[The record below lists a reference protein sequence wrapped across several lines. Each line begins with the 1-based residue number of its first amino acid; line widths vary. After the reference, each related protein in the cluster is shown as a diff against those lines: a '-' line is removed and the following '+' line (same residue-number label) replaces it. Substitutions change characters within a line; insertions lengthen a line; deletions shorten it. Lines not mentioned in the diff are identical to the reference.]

1 LGVSSD
7 GLRSLG
13 SVAQSELGRTEV
25 VGVEQWAEI
34 RRLHFVKGLSR
45 REIRRRTGLHRD
57 TIGRAISSSEPP
69 RYRRAPAGSKLDP
82 FKEEIHRLLKGD
94 PKLPGVRVRE
104 LLEPLGCTVS
114 KTVVD
119 DYLRE
124 VRPLFAPPPRTF
136 QRTVYRPGEICQFD
150 VWQPRHE
157 VAVGHGQTRRG
168 WVVVACLGYSR
179 AGAGVLIFS
188 RETEDLLAGVAGCL
202 ERLGGLP
209 QTLVWDRQAG
219 IHSHGGRPTDA
230 FAAFCGQLRVD
241 WHFCEPADPQ
251 AKGAVERLQGYA
263 ETNFEPGRRFANE
276 LDFQDQLDG
285 WFGKV
290 NARTHKTLRARP
302 VDRLADELEVMA
314 ALPARMPDCAR
325 RWTLRV
331 PPDPHLRIDTNDYSL
346 DPALVGRR
354 VEVTCDQRTVTAV
367 ALDTGELACRHARV
381 FARHRTIT
389 ALEHARAL
397 KAGRRDVSAE
407 TPVEVRP
414 LARYD
419 ALIA

>member
-1 LGVSSD
+1 
-7 GLRSLG
+7 
-13 SVAQSELGRTEV
+13 V

-34 RRLHFVKGLSR
+34 RRLRFVKGLSQ

-57 TIGRAISSSEPP
+57 TIRKAINSSAPP
-69 RYRRAPAGSKLDP
+69 VYRRAAAGSKLDP
-82 FKEEIHRLLKGD
+82 FKDEIHRLLRED
-94 PKLPGVRVRE
+94 PRLSGVRVRE
-104 LLEPLGCTVS
+104 LLEPLGCTAS

-124 VRPLFAPPPRTF
+124 VRPLFAPRPRTF

-150 VWQPRHE
+150 LWQPRAE
-157 VAVGHGQTRRG
+157 VPVGHGQTRRG
-168 WVVVACLGYSR
+168 WVVIGCLGYSR
-179 AGAGVLIFS
+179 AGAGVLVFS
-188 RETEDLLAGVAGCL
+188 TQTEDLLAGIVGCF

-209 QTLVWDRQAG
+209 RALVWDRQAG
-219 IHSHGGRPTDA
+219 IHGHDGRPSEA
-230 FAAFCGQLRVD
+230 FAAFCGQLRVG
-241 WHFCEPADPQ
+241 WHFCAPADPQ

-276 LDFQDQLDG
+276 LDFQDQLDA
-285 WFGKV
+285 WFLKV
-290 NARTHKTLRARP
+290 NARRHKTLRERP
-302 VDRLADELEVMA
+302 ADRLREELQVMM
-314 ALPARMPDCAR
+314 ALPEAMPDTAR
-325 RWTLRV
+325 RWVTRV
-331 PPDPHLRIDTNDYSL
+331 PPDPYLRFDTNDYSL

-354 VEVTCDQRTVTAV
+354 LEVSVHQRALRAV
-367 ALDTGELACRHARV
+367 ALDTGELACRHQRC

-397 KAGRRDVSAE
+397 KAGRDVSAE

-419 ALIA
+419 ALLA

>member
-1 LGVSSD
+1 
-7 GLRSLG
+7 
-13 SVAQSELGRTEV
+13 
-25 VGVEQWAEI
+25 VERWAEL
-34 RRLHFVKGLSR
+34 RGQHFVGGMSIKRLARETGLSR
-45 REIRRRTGLHRD
+45 NTV
-57 TIGRAISSSEPP
+57 
-69 RYRRAPAGSKLDP
+69 RRALRSETPPAYARAPRSSVLDP
-82 FKEEIHRLLKGD
+82 FKDEICRLLRDD

-124 VRPLFAPPPRTF
+124 VRPLFAPAPRVF

-150 VWQPRHE
+150 VWQPREE
-157 VAVGHGQTRRG
+157 VSVGHGQTRRG

-179 AGAGVLIFS
+179 AGAGVLVFS
-188 RETEDLLAGVAGCL
+188 TQTEDLLAGIAGCL

-209 QTLVWDRQAG
+209 RTLVWDRQAG
-219 IHSHGGRPTDA
+219 IHGHGGRPSAA
-230 FAAFCGQLRVD
+230 FAAFCGQLKID
-241 WHFCEPADPQ
+241 WRFCEPADPQ

-263 ETNFEPGRRFANE
+263 ETNFEPGRAFANE

-285 WFGKV
+285 WFTKI

-302 VDRLADELEVMA
+302 VDRLADDLEAMA
-314 ALPARMPDCAR
+314 PLPDQLPDTAR
-325 RWTLRV
+325 RWTTRV
-331 PPDPHLRIDTNDYSL
+331 PPDPHLRVDTNDYSL

-354 VEVTCDQRTVTAV
+354 VEVIVDQRTVTAV
-367 ALDTGELACRHARV
+367 ALDTGEVACRHAKV

-389 ALEHARAL
+389 DLAHARAL
-397 KAGRRDVSAE
+397 KADHGVSAE

-414 LARYD
+414 LDRYD

>member
-1 LGVSSD
+1 
-7 GLRSLG
+7 
-13 SVAQSELGRTEV
+13 V

-34 RRLHFVKGLSR
+34 RRLHFVKGLSQ

-57 TIGRAISSSEPP
+57 TIRNAINSPKPP
-69 RYRRAPAGSKLDP
+69 VYRRAPAGSKLDP
-82 FKEEIHRLLKGD
+82 FKDEIRRLLREE
-94 PKLPGVRVRE
+94 PKLPGVRIRE
-104 LLEPLGCTVS
+104 LLEPLGCTAS

-124 VRPLFAPPPRTF
+124 VRPLFLPRPRAF
-136 QRTVYRPGEICQFD
+136 QRTVYRRGEICQFD
-150 VWQPRHE
+150 VWQPRGE

-168 WVVVACLGYSR
+168 WVVIACLGYSR
-179 AGAGVLIFS
+179 AGAGALVFS
-188 RETEDLLAGVAGCL
+188 TQAQDLLAGIAGCL

-209 QTLVWDRQAG
+209 RTLVWDRQAG
-219 IHSHGGRPTDA
+219 IHGHGGHPSEA
-230 FAAFCGQLRVD
+230 FAAFCGQLKVD
-241 WHFCEPADPQ
+241 WHFCEAADPQ

-276 LDFQDQLDG
+276 LDFQDQLDA
-285 WFGKV
+285 WFAKV

-302 VDRLADELEVMA
+302 VDRLAEELGVMA
-314 ALPARMPDCAR
+314 PLPAEMPDTAR
-325 RWTLRV
+325 RWVTRV
-331 PPDPHLRIDTNDYSL
+331 PPDPHLRVDTNDYSL

-354 VEVTCDQRTVTAV
+354 VEVIVDQRHVTAV
-367 ALDTGELACRHARV
+367 CLDTGEVACRHARV
-381 FARHRTIT
+381 FARHRTVT

-397 KAGRRDVSAE
+397 KVGRDVPAE

-414 LARYD
+414 LERYD

>member
-1 LGVSSD
+1 
-7 GLRSLG
+7 LRSLG
-13 SVAQSELGRTEV
+13 SFAQSELGRAEV

-34 RRLHFVKGLSR
+34 RRLHFVKGLSQ

-57 TIGRAISSSEPP
+57 TIRRTINSSEPP
-69 RYRRAPAGSKLDP
+69 VYRRAPAGSKLDA
-82 FKEEIHRLLKGD
+82 FKDEIHRLLRED
-94 PKLPGVRVRE
+94 ARLPGVRIRE
-104 LLEPLGCTVS
+104 LLEPLGCTAS

-124 VRPLFAPPPRTF
+124 VRPLFAPRPRTF

-150 VWQPRHE
+150 LWQPREE
-157 VAVGHGQTRRG
+157 VPVGHGQTRCG
-168 WVVVACLGYSR
+168 WVVIACLGYSR

-188 RETEDLLAGVAGCL
+188 RETEDLLAGIAGCL
-202 ERLGGLP
+202 ERLGALP

-219 IHSHGGRPTDA
+219 IHGHAGRPSEA

-263 ETNFEPGRRFANE
+263 ETNFEPGRCFANQ
-276 LDFQDQLDG
+276 LDFQDQLDA
-285 WFGKV
+285 WFARV

-302 VDRLADELEVMA
+302 VDRLGEELEVMA
-314 ALPARMPDCAR
+314 PLPAQMPDTAR
-325 RWTLRV
+325 RWTMRV
-331 PPDPHLRIDTNDYSL
+331 PPDPHLRVDTNDYSL
-346 DPALVGRR
+346 DPTLVGRR
-354 VEVTCDQRTVTAV
+354 VEVSVDQRQVTAV
-367 ALDTGELACRHARV
+367 ALDTGELACGHARV

-397 KAGRRDVSAE
+397 RAGRRAPAE
-407 TPVEVRP
+407 TPVEIRP